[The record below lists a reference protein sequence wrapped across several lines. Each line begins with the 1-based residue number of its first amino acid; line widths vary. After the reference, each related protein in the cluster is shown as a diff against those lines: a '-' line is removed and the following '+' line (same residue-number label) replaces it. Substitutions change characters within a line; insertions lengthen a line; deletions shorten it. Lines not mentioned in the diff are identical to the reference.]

1 MSSSGSPLYP
11 GSVSAQSAHDLS
23 ASASVMADGSPPD
36 GDFLPGDSELKRRRI
51 ARACDSCR
59 KKKIKCDGK
68 MPSCTNC
75 SNYKTVCVFTY
86 TEKKR
91 NPPKGVKYIESLE
104 SRLEKM
110 EDLIRKFVPEYRPES
125 LDDHVD
131 FEGTVIERVRGV
143 GQGASPLSL
152 SNSSSRSNPTQGNRP
167 ENHITPADDEDLA
180 KAASVVDET
189 ESHLDATDETT
200 SFLITS
206 RDGDSKFIGQSS
218 SFSIFSPR
226 GLRWISER
234 IGDNSFSEQL
244 QSLNDLDCDESRFVA
259 LDDNMLINSPSIDPL
274 PKPQGAKAHTTLPL
288 PDMETANQC
297 LEMFASILCPM
308 LPVFTVDEMH
318 RIMNSVYSDKRF
330 RIVDYCAMCAIL
342 AIGLRMQTMEFPGF
356 RSIDDTMPPK
366 ASPSLQETVEQS
378 WGYFMNAMSYLNE
391 LVCGASSITAVQT
404 LLALGLYLDGSDSA
418 EVAYM
423 INANAGR
430 IAQCIGLHSKSSSY
444 GLSEDEVH
452 RRQRI
457 FWICYIIDKDM
468 SLRTGRPPFIYDQ
481 DVSTDTPTEINSSYI
496 FSNMIRFSQ
505 IQSRTYTR
513 LYSAAASRVS
523 ETELLD
529 TIGELDKELLEWR
542 DSMPLQYRPD
552 HEIVEQDP
560 RLLVHLVYMHFAYY
574 NCLTA
579 IHRMS
584 IHHPTWRRP
593 RRGAVTP
600 SSAPRNPRVFA
611 SAALCVQAA
620 RATIYLLKYFDNVQK
635 SCGWLVVYYTLS
647 SLVTLFANC
656 LQNPQQPSS
665 RSDLALMS
673 TVVKFVSL
681 VSEASH
687 FSSKGERAMGFVEE
701 MVRIATVVVEKS
713 EKEHAT
719 KKRPAPDSTPLA
731 STTATAT
738 AASTVGSSTT
748 TATNTTT
755 NTAVT
760 AGVRDSG
767 LGTNIGNV
775 FIKPQVVHGVQTYQ
789 TQQSPTQFLFGG
801 QTVADDMGV
810 YGTFPSAS
818 TVLSPSPNEST
829 QSSYIAQQKI
839 FEPAM
844 HAESTSTPSPVAL
857 ARPLPASS
865 SVSASTTGP
874 SPSNTNEDSP
884 CNGAALTDPVVLEQM
899 MNFQQPFIPRD
910 IWNLPAVF
918 SWDWGS
924 GTSAAALSTEAMPP
938 DASVTDGGINI
949 GASTV
954 PEGI

>member
-1 MSSSGSPLYP
+1 MSSFASPIYP
-11 GSVSAQSAHDLS
+11 GS

-110 EDLIRKFVPEYRPES
+110 EDLIRTFVPEYRPES
-125 LDDHVD
+125 LDDNVD
-131 FEGTVIERVRGV
+131 LESTVAERIRGV
-143 GQGASPLSL
+143 VQDASPLSL
-152 SNSSSRSNPTQGNRP
+152 SNTSTGSNPMHGNCP
-167 ENHITPADDEDLA
+167 ENNITPADTEDLA
-180 KAASVVDET
+180 KVSVADKT
-189 ESHLDATDETT
+189 DSHLDATDDTT

-226 GLRWISER
+226 GLQWISER
-234 IGDNSFSEQL
+234 IGDNSFSQQL
-244 QSLNDLDCDESRFVA
+244 QDLNDLDCDESRFGA
-259 LDDNMLINSPSIDPL
+259 LDDNMLINSPSIVPV
-274 PKPQGAKAHTTLPL
+274 PKPRGAKEHTTLPL
-288 PDMETANQC
+288 PDMEIANQC
-297 LEMFASILCPM
+297 LEIYASILCPI
-308 LPVFTVDEMH
+308 LPVFTLDEMH

-342 AIGLRMQTMEFPGF
+342 AIGLRIQTMEFAGF
-356 RSIDDTMPPK
+356 RSIGDTMPPK
-366 ASPSLQETVEQS
+366 AFPSPQETVEQS
-378 WGYFMNAMSYLNE
+378 WGYLMNAMSYLNE
-391 LVCGASSITAVQT
+391 LVGGASSITAVQT
-404 LLALGLYLDGSDSA
+404 LLTLGIYLDGSDSA
-418 EVAYM
+418 EMAYM
-423 INANAGR
+423 IISNAAR

-444 GLSEDEVH
+444 GLSEDEAH

-496 FSNMIRFSQ
+496 FSYMIRFSQ

-513 LYSAAASRVS
+513 LYSAAASRLS

-593 RRGAVTP
+593 RRGAVNP

-635 SCGWLVVYYTLS
+635 SCGWLVVYYTSS

-681 VSEASH
+681 VSEGSH
-687 FSSKGERAMGFVEE
+687 FSSKSERAMGFIEE

-713 EKEHAT
+713 EKEQAT
-719 KKRPAPDSTPLA
+719 KKRPVPDSTPLA
-731 STTATAT
+731 STTATA
-738 AASTVGSSTT
+738 ASSFSSST
-748 TATNTTT
+748 TTT
-755 NTAVT
+755 NTALT
-760 AGVRDSG
+760 AVSTG

-775 FIKPQVVHGVQTYQ
+775 FAKPPVVQGIQTYPS
-789 TQQSPTQFLFGG
+789 QQSPTQFLFGG
-801 QTVADDMGV
+801 QTGTDNIGV
-810 YGTFPSAS
+810 YGPFPSAS
-818 TVLSPSPNEST
+818 SVLSPSPNGST
-829 QSSYIAQQKI
+829 PSSYIGQRTL

-844 HAESTSTPSPVAL
+844 HAQSTPSPVVVAH
-857 ARPLPASS
+857 PLPASAS

-874 SPSNTNEDSP
+874 SPSNTNEDSSFS
-884 CNGAALTDPVVLEQM
+884 GAALTDPVVLEQM

-924 GTSAAALSTEAMPP
+924 GTSAAALSTEAIPP
-938 DASVTDGGINI
+938 DAGVADGGINI
-949 GASTV
+949 STSTV

>member
-1 MSSSGSPLYP
+1 
-11 GSVSAQSAHDLS
+11 
-23 ASASVMADGSPPD
+23 
-36 GDFLPGDSELKRRRI
+36 
-51 ARACDSCR
+51 
-59 KKKIKCDGK
+59 

-75 SNYKTVCVFTY
+75 SNFKTNCVFTY
-86 TEKKR
+86 AEKKR

-110 EDLIRKFVPEYRPES
+110 EDLIRKFVPEYHPES
-125 LDDHVD
+125 LDDHGD
-131 FEGTVIERVRGV
+131 LESTVIERIRGV
-143 GQGASPLSL
+143 VQGASPLSL
-152 SNSSSRSNPTQGNRP
+152 SNSSSRSNPTQGNCP
-167 ENHITPADDEDLA
+167 ENHITPADDADFS
-180 KAASVVDET
+180 KASVVDET

-218 SFSIFSPR
+218 SFSICSPR

-244 QSLNDLDCDESRFVA
+244 QCLNDLDCDESRFGA
-259 LDDNMLINSPSIDPL
+259 LDDNMLINAPSIVPL
-274 PKPQGAKAHTTLPL
+274 GKPQGAKAHTTLPL

-297 LEMFASILCPM
+297 LEIFVSILCPM
-308 LPVFTVDEMH
+308 LPVFTLDEMH

-342 AIGLRMQTMEFPGF
+342 AIGLRMQTIEFPGF
-356 RSIDDTMPPK
+356 RSIGDTMPPK
-366 ASPSLQETVEQS
+366 AFPSLQETVEQS

-444 GLSEDEVH
+444 GLSEDEAH

-481 DVSTDTPTEINSSYI
+481 DVSTDTPTGINSI
-496 FSNMIRFSQ
+496 FSYMIRFSQ

-560 RLLVHLVYMHFAYY
+560 RLLVHVVYMHFAYY

-620 RATIYLLKYFDNVQK
+620 RATIYLLKYFDNLQK

-681 VSEASH
+681 ASEASH
-687 FSSKGERAMGFVEE
+687 FSGKGKRAMGLIEE
-701 MVRIATVVVEKS
+701 LVRIATVVVEKS
-713 EKEHAT
+713 EKEHVK

-738 AASTVGSSTT
+738 AASTVSTT
-748 TATNTTT
+748 TTNS
-755 NTAVT
+755 AVT
-760 AGVRDSG
+760 AGF
-767 LGTNIGNV
+767 T
-775 FIKPQVVHGVQTYQ
+775 KPPVVHGVQTYP
-789 TQQSPTQFLFGG
+789 TQQSPTEFLFGG
-801 QTVADDMGV
+801 QTGTDNMGV

-818 TVLSPSPNEST
+818 TVLSPSLNGSM
-829 QSSYIAQQKI
+829 QSSYIGQQTI

-865 SVSASTTGP
+865 SVSASTAGP
-874 SPSNTNEDSP
+874 SPSSTNEDSP
-884 CNGAALTDPVVLEQM
+884 FNGAALTDPLVLEQM

-924 GTSAAALSTEAMPP
+924 GTSAAVLSTEAMAP
-938 DASVTDGGINI
+938 DAGVGDGDINI